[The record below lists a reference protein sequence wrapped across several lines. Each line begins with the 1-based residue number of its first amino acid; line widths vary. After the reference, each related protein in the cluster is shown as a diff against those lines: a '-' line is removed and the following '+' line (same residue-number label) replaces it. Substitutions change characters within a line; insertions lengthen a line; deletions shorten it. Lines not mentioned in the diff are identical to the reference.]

1 MKSNKNKTM
10 RYKPENTPHA
20 THLGNLKSQFDVIV
34 YLALS
39 ITMVYFRSQKARL

>member
-20 THLGNLKSQFDVIV
+20 THLGKYKI
-34 YLALS
+34 
-39 ITMVYFRSQKARL
+39 II